1 MSLASLRLTFRIT
14 FKAELSEPHDQDQRM
29 ASVDDELSR
38 NSGRIFD
45 TGIINGG
52 EQSIP
57 VRLTE
62 VKVGDEKQK
71 SLTAQVYSLR

>member
-1 MSLASLRLTFRIT
+1 
-14 FKAELSEPHDQDQRM
+14 M
-29 ASVDDELSR
+29 ASVHDELSR

-57 VRLTE
+57 FRLTE

-71 SLTAQVYSLR
+71 SLCVSVFIKRMRGKNLKSSWLLSD

>member
-14 FKAELSEPHDQDQRM
+14 FKAELSEPHDQDQRT

-71 SLTAQVYSLR
+71 SLTT

>member
-14 FKAELSEPHDQDQRM
+14 FKAESSEPHDQDQRM

-45 TGIINGG
+45 AGIINGG
-52 EQSIP
+52 EQSIS

-62 VKVGDEKQK
+62 VKVGDEKEK
-71 SLTAQVYSLR
+71 SLTT